1 MAIFS
6 KLGKYSS
13 FALLIMRAGLG
24 FMMIMHGYPKL
35 LGGPEKWGKLGAA
48 MANLGVTYA
57 PEFWGF
63 MAAFSESVG
72 GALLLLGFLFRPAA
86 LLLFFTML
94 VASVKHLYAG
104 DGLMGSSHSI
114 ELGIVFFA
122 MFILGPG
129 KYSIDKG

>member
-6 KLGKYSS
+6 KLGKYNN
-13 FALLIMRAGLG
+13 FALLILRVGLG
-24 FMMIMHGYPKL
+24 FMMVMHGYPKL
-35 LGGPEKWGKLGAA
+35 FGGPEMWGKLGGA
-48 MANLGVTYA
+48 MSNLGITYA

-72 GALLLLGFLFRPAA
+72 GALLVLGFIFRPAA

-94 VASVKHLYAG
+94 VASMKHLYAG